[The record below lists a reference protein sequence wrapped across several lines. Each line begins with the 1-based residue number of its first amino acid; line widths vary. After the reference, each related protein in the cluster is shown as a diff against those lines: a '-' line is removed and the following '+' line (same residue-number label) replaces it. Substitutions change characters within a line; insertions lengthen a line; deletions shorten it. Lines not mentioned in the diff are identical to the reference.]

1 MNEKKKI
8 WIVLTGMIVIII
20 LMIVL
25 GILSSVQKQKI
36 VDSFNKS
43 FESKTEEIVYLGRP
57 DCSHCIA
64 FKPVL
69 QKVIADYNL
78 SYLDIN
84 TDEVGEKRLNLILE
98 KLEMDSETFGTPT
111 TVIVKNKKVV
121 ETIIGEV
128 SEEDLIKVLKENKV
142 ISK

>member
-8 WIVLTGMIVIII
+8 WIVLGIVIII
-20 LMIVL
+20 TILIIIL
-25 GILSSVQKQKI
+25 AILSGMKKQKI

-43 FESKTEEIVYLGRP
+43 FESKTEEIIYLGRP

-84 TDEVGEKRLNLILE
+84 TD
-98 KLEMDSETFGTPT
+98 
-111 TVIVKNKKVV
+111 
-121 ETIIGEV
+121 
-128 SEEDLIKVLKENKV
+128 
-142 ISK
+142 

>member
-8 WIVLTGMIVIII
+8 WIVLGIVIAIII
-20 LMIVL
+20 LVMILTVL
-25 GILSSVQKQKI
+25 SGAKKQKI
-36 VDSFNKS
+36 VDAFNKS

-57 DCSHCIA
+57 GCSHCIA

-69 QKVIADYNL
+69 QKVIADYDL

-84 TDEVGEKRLNLILE
+84 TDELGEKRLNDILK
-98 KLEMDSETFGTPT
+98 KLGMDTETFGTPT

-121 ETIIGEV
+121 DTLMGEV
-128 SEEDLIKVLKENKV
+128 SEEDLIDTLKENKV